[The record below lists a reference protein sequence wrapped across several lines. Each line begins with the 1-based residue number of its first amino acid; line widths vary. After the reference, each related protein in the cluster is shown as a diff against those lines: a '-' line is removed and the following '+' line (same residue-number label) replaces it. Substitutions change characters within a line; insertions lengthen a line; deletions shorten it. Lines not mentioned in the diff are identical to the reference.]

1 MVGGA
6 ASDQPCSRQRSRR
19 GKLSNWLRG
28 RPAQP
33 VGGWGC
39 AGLTAPQDLLQRD
52 QAACFVVPAM
62 SATPDQDPCSARVR
76 ALTPK
81 HSPLV

>member
-1 MVGGA
+1 MFQA
-6 ASDQPCSRQRSRR
+6 ALET

-62 SATPDQDPCSARVR
+62 SATPDSAQLARERTLAFLERKMNPTVES
-76 ALTPK
+76 K
-81 HSPLV
+81 